1 MTSSLSRG
9 HLLEAPAS
17 LSAGAQEERLA
28 SPAGAAQGILAARY
42 GRRDY
47 LMRRLLLLADA
58 CGIMVGLLAA
68 AHVEGRADVGR
79 FLLLGAATLPV
90 WVLVFK
96 LYGLYDRDVKR
107 VSHTAVDDVPWLF
120 HALLIGALLLWFS
133 YKVLPVE
140 QLVLAEAVVFAF
152 VAVPTILVARAG
164 VRRSVRRRFGRERVL
179 LIGEDRMAGVLMRK
193 IRHHPEYGMDP
204 VGLLQVAGSGNG
216 SVDLPAIGA
225 LDDFQDAVKEHR
237 IERIIVSHTGLD
249 ETTVLD
255 LLRRA
260 KELSL
265 KVSVLPQMFDVM
277 GPSVEIDDVEGVT
290 VLALNPPI
298 LPRSSR
304 ALKRSMDL
312 VGAGA
317 LLVLLFPLL
326 AAIAL
331 AIRLDSKGP
340 VLFRQERIGRGG
352 RRFHLV
358 KFRTMVHGAE
368 SRAEELMA
376 DSRDEYWLN
385 LERDPRITRI
395 GRVLRITSLDEL
407 PQLWN
412 VVRGQ
417 MSLVGPRPL
426 VESEDRLIAGWARTR
441 LDLMPGITGSWQVL
455 GRTNIPF
462 EEMVKLDYLYVTNW
476 SLWTDVRL
484 LLHTLPA
491 VLTRRGAN

>member
-1 MTSSLSRG
+1 MTPSLSRG
-9 HLLEAPAS
+9 QLLERPAS
-17 LSAGAQEERLA
+17 AAAAEPQRLDR
-28 SPAGAAQGILAARY
+28 SDSVVRGISAARY

-47 LMRRLLLLADA
+47 LMRRLLVFADA
-58 CGIMVGLLAA
+58 AGIIVGLLAA
-68 AHVEGRADVGR
+68 AQVQSRPDAGS

-90 WVLVFK
+90 WVIVFK

-107 VSHTAVDDVPWLF
+107 VSHTAIDDVPWLF
-120 HALLIGALLLWFS
+120 HALLIGTLLLWFS
-133 YKVLPVE
+133 YKAFPVE
-140 QLVLAEAVVFAF
+140 QLVLPEVIAFAGVAMVTILSIRAVVRR
-152 VAVPTILVARAG
+152 T
-164 VRRSVRRRFGRERVL
+164 VRRHFGRERVL
-179 LIGEDRMAGVLMRK
+179 LVGEDRTTGVLVRK
-193 IRHHPEYGMDP
+193 IRAHPEYGMDP
-204 VGLLQVAGSGNG
+204 VGQLDVPGCGNG
-216 SVDLPAIGA
+216 SVGLLSLGG
-225 LDDFQDAVKEHR
+225 LDEFPDAVKEHR

-249 ETTVLD
+249 EQTMLD

-260 KELSL
+260 KELCL

-277 GPSVEIDDVEGVT
+277 GPSVEIDDVEGIT
-290 VLALNPPI
+290 VLGLNPPI
-298 LPRSSR
+298 LSRSSR
-304 ALKRSMDL
+304 VLKRAMDL

-317 LLVLLFPLL
+317 LLALLSPLL
-326 AAIAL
+326 AAIAV
-331 AIRLDSKGP
+331 AIRIDSKGP

-352 RRFHLV
+352 RRFRLL
-358 KFRTMVHGAE
+358 KFRTMVEDAE
-368 SRAEELMA
+368 RQTQELMA
-376 DSRDEYWLN
+376 ESRDEYWLK
-385 LERDPRITRI
+385 LESDPRITRV

-412 VVRGQ
+412 VLRGK

-476 SLWTDVRL
+476 SLWTDIRL
-484 LLHTLPA
+484 LFNTLPA